1 MGKKTDKELKKLN
14 QIGDGVAMIEE
25 SLKSIEHLASQYDS
39 WIDEAAELGED
50 EYSDQLIAEKV
61 EMEEFARIL
70 EALKVKV
77 RANAVT
83 ANTFNGF
90 QKLPAAMDA
99 CKSLLN
105 AGPNLK
111 KLGKQMAS
119 FKSSMEKATTT
130 LKDLRSELIAS
141 KDPVYNDLFGK
152 KTADDPDIAKKI
164 AAEKAAREA
173 RLAAKVSSTIPSPIA
188 GEAFATD
195 IDAITA
201 MIEEENKKK

>member
-14 QIGDGVAMIEE
+14 QIAEGVAQISEARE
-25 SLKSIEHLASQYDS
+25 SVEHLSVQYNA

-70 EALKVKV
+70 RALEVKV

-90 QKLPAAMDA
+90 QKLPVAMDA

-105 AGPNLK
+105 SGANLK

-119 FKSSMEKATTT
+119 FKSSLEKARTS
-130 LKDLRSELIAS
+130 LKDLRSELSAS

-152 KTADDPDIAKKI
+152 KTADDPGIAKKI

-188 GEAFATD
+188 GEEFATD

>member
-1 MGKKTDKELKKLN
+1 MGKKTDKELKRLN
-14 QIGDGVAMIEE
+14 QIAEGVAKISEARE
-25 SLKSIEHLASQYDS
+25 AIEHLSRQYNA

-61 EMEEFARIL
+61 ELDEFARNLKFL
-70 EALKVKV
+70 EVQV
-77 RANAVT
+77 RESAVT
-83 ANTFNGF
+83 ANTFNGL
-90 QKLPAAMDA
+90 QKLQVAMAA
-99 CKSLLN
+99 CKSLLTTS
-105 AGPNLK
+105 PNLK

-119 FKSSMEKATTT
+119 FKSSLAKARTS
-130 LKDLRSELIAS
+130 LKDLREELSAS
-141 KDPVYNDLFGK
+141 KDPVYADLFGT
-152 KTADDPDIAKKI
+152 KTADDPNIAKRI